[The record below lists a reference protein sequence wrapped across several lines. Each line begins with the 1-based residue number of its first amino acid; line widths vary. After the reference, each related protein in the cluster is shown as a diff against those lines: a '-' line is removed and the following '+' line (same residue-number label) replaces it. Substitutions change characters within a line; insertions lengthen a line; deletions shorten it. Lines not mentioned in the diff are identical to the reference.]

1 MSEQVERL
9 EQAFA
14 ALDAGDVSAF
24 EALFAPDGQWLGV
37 PGSGFEGATPI

>member
-1 MSEQVERL
+1 MSNRLAQL

-14 ALDAGDVSAF
+14 ALDRGDAGDF
-24 EALFAPDGQWLGV
+24 EALFAPDAQWLGV